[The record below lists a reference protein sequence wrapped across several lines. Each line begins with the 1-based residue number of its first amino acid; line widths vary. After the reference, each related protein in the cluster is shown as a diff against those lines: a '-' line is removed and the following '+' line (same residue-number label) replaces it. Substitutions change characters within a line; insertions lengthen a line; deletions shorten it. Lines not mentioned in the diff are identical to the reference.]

1 MRRASIRSTGRYA
14 PVICAGCRCSAG
26 RRALSAAISRARS
39 SAWAPARGR
48 TTSASACS
56 ARCCLSGATAR
67 WPSTSSRAWIGWRR
81 CRTELGFDQAAA
93 LPIAAGTALQAVV
106 DEARLGA
113 GQRILITGAAGG
125 VGHFAV
131 QIAKHV
137 GAHVVGVCGAA
148 NADFVRGL
156 GADEVVDYARDDF
169 TRRDDRFD
177 VVFDAACASS
187 FTAARARAHRCRLL
201 PQHRRRCGRRRG
213 HGGERIARA
222 GQLPPARGRDRAG
235 RRIRALGAAR
245 GARAGGRA
253 ARRTS
258 SARSRSRTSRTRSA
272 RWKRATGAARSSCA
286 SPGRRESGAR
296 APAPVS
302 SGPPRLSAGDGPTK
316 APPQQD
322 EGRRHRERERREHA
336 ERLRHRQAVD
346 RDVEH
351 EQRREVH
358 RAIGR
363 EVSRRRARPGRA
375 PNTKRACAR

>member
-1 MRRASIRSTGRYA
+1 MRRASIRSTGRCA
-14 PVICAGCRCSAG
+14 PVTCAGCRCSAG
-26 RRALSAAISRARS
+26 RRAPSAAISRARS

-48 TTSASACS
+48 ITSASACS
-56 ARCCLSGATAR
+56 ARCCPSGATAV

-81 CRTELGFDQAAA
+81 CRTTSASIRPPR

-156 GADEVVDYARDDF
+156 GADEVIDYARDDF
-169 TRRDDRFD
+169 TRRGDRFD

-187 FTAARARAHRCRLL
+187 FTAARRVLTAAGCYINT
-201 PQHRRRCGRRRG
+201 GGDAARRRG
-213 HGGERIARA
+213 HRGGRAARA
-222 GQLPPARGRDRAG
+222 GQLAPARDPDRAG
-235 RRIRALGAAR
+235 QRIRALGAAR

-272 RWKRATGAARSSCA
+272 RWKRATGAARSSC
-286 SPGRRESGAR
+286 G
-296 APAPVS
+296 
-302 SGPPRLSAGDGPTK
+302 LS
-316 APPQQD
+316 
-322 EGRRHRERERREHA
+322 
-336 ERLRHRQAVD
+336 
-346 RDVEH
+346 
-351 EQRREVH
+351 
-358 RAIGR
+358 
-363 EVSRRRARPGRA
+363 
-375 PNTKRACAR
+375 